1 VAFFLLS
8 QRAMTRVRAA
18 WPVLAAAFLL
28 AGTAAAQVKTAD
40 LANATLEEL
49 MNIPVTTAT
58 RASETLANAPA
69 RMQVITE
76 EQIRIRGYRS
86 LRELLEDLPDFKVDL
101 AGDQDYPTELTVQG
115 TRGASRVIVLL
126 DGIRVSSPTN
136 EPLPILANYPIH
148 AAKQI
153 EIVYGPASAVY
164 GADAFSGVINIIS
177 RNGKESPG
185 LAVTSAAGQD
195 GLYNQS
201 ASYGTRL
208 GKNGSLL
215 IGGQFCYDRQPDLS
229 KIYPRDFNGLQG
241 QQTGTFNTIFGP
253 MQSPLPVA
261 RDYQAPITASS
272 FQTLFEQGG
281 TQLSLFV
288 NNARVPTSPAYT
300 PDNAVY
306 NDAAF
311 NDNDLLVMSGSH
323 TRRIRRVTSMS
334 TVTFS
339 RHELDPQS
347 GYWNVFSNMTKSYK
361 YAYGSMLKFDEQ
373 LVWKPALN
381 MTFVAGATFER
392 FFAIPQGADLNA
404 PIESQDTPGT
414 ILGTNIPDDLVK
426 LRYSNTGGYLQWQY
440 AATPRLALTVGA
452 RGDHNTRYG
461 GTFNP
466 RVGLVLKTDN
476 DTTLK
481 LLYGTAFLAPSPYEA
496 YSHYGSF
503 YTTDGGVTYASDYW
517 HLPNPDL
524 RPQQKKTVE
533 ANVLHVI
540 DESFV
545 ASASAFYSSLT
556 DLRLPADPARAY
568 SGFYHGWPVAYI
580 DFAVNEGS
588 ANTYGATLAL
598 DFATSFAADRRVQAR
613 GALSLADGRI
623 LSHVTPLGSK
633 RRIPIGGMS
642 PVEARFGADIE
653 WGRWTV
659 ASRLAISGPQ
669 RVQATELRGENVVRK
684 TLDGHAL
691 LDINIRRRQVLTHVD
706 LFLRLDNALDARYR
720 HINARAYTNPEELIG
735 APQNPRRVTLG
746 VDIRVPQ

>member
-8 QRAMTRVRAA
+8 QRRMTRVRAT
-18 WPVLAAAFLL
+18 WPALLGAAFLV

-58 RASETLANAPA
+58 RATETLANAPA
-69 RMQVITE
+69 RMHVITA

-86 LRELLEDLPDFKVDL
+86 LMELLEDLPDFKVDL

-115 TRGASRVIVLL
+115 TRGANRVIVLM

-136 EPLPILANYPIH
+136 EPLPILANYPLH

-153 EIVYGPASAVY
+153 EIVYGPASALY

-185 LAVTSAAGQD
+185 LAVTTATGQD

-201 ASYGTRL
+201 ASYGTPL

-215 IGGQFCYDRQPDLS
+215 IGGQFFYDRQPDLS
-229 KIYPRDFNGLQG
+229 KVYPRDFNGLQG
-241 QQTGTFNTIFGP
+241 QRTGTFNTIFGP
-253 MQSPLPVA
+253 MQSPMPA
-261 RDYQAPITASS
+261 SRDYEAPISAWS
-272 FQTLFEQGG
+272 FQTLFERGG
-281 TQLSLFV
+281 TQLSLFA
-288 NNARVPTSPAYT
+288 NSARVPTSPAYT

-306 NDAAF
+306 DDAAF
-311 NDNDLLVMSGSH
+311 NDNDLLVISGSH
-323 TRRIRRVTSMS
+323 TRAIRRVMS
-334 TVTFS
+334 TSSVSFS

-373 LVWKPALN
+373 LVWKPAVN
-381 MTFVAGATFER
+381 MTLVGGATFER
-392 FFAIPQGADLNA
+392 FFAIPQGADLSA
-404 PIESQDTPGT
+404 PITSHDAPGT
-414 ILGTNIPDDLVK
+414 ILGTNIPDEFVK
-426 LRYSNTGGYLQWQY
+426 LRYSNTGAYAQWQY
-440 AATPRLALTVGA
+440 TVTQHLAITAGA
-452 RGDHNTRYG
+452 RGDYNTRYG

-466 RVGLVLKTDN
+466 RVGLVLNTDTA
-476 DTTLK
+476 TTLK
-481 LLYGTAFLAPSPYEA
+481 LLYGTAYLAPSPYEA

-503 YTTDGGVTYASDYW
+503 YTTDGGATYASDYW
-517 HLPNPDL
+517 HVPNPDL

-533 ANVLHVI
+533 ANVLQPLG
-540 DESFV
+540 ESFV
-545 ASASAFYSSLT
+545 ASASVFHSWLT
-556 DLRLPADPARAY
+556 DLRLSADPDQAY
-568 SGFYHGWPVAYI
+568 SGFYLGWPVAYI

-588 ANTYGATLAL
+588 ARTYGATLAL
-598 DFATSFAADRRVQAR
+598 DFATSFASNRRVMAR
-613 GALSLADGRI
+613 GALSLADGRVE
-623 LSHVTPLGSK
+623 SDVTPGEAM

-659 ASRLAISGPQ
+659 APRLAISGRQ
-669 RVQATELRGENVVRK
+669 RVQALELVDEDVVRK
-684 TLDGHAL
+684 TLDGYTL
-691 LDINIRRRQVLTHVD
+691 VDVNIRRREVFTHVD
-706 LFLRLDNALDARYR
+706 LFLTIDNALDARYR

-746 VDIRVPQ
+746 VDIRVP